1 MKRVLIFTVLVSLL
15 SSCGGS
21 GFYQM
26 TESDKE
32 SQRGYHV
39 NQAKK
44 ILDANEKNKEVNK
57 KAAEKSKAE
66 QNARL
71 NALNKN
77 KAKGIAGNPRTFKFY

>member
-1 MKRVLIFTVLVSLL
+1 MKRVLFFITVVSLL

-21 GFYQM
+21 GYYQM

-39 NQAKK
+39 TQTQKT
-44 ILDANEKNKEVNK
+44 LDKNEKNKEANK
-57 KAAEKSKAE
+57 KGAEKAKAE
-66 QNARL
+66 QNAHL

-77 KAKGIAGNPRTFKFY
+77 KAKGTAGNPRTFKFY